1 MGRRPTPGAHGSDNR
16 DKTLA
21 TAPTACKCGAMGR
34 DTSSTTY
41 TRSERTRYRLKL
53 HENLETFARYLP
65 RADFS
70 DAATIGIEMEINLT
84 DADGHPV
91 RRALDALEAIGNDEF
106 QTEIGAHNIELN
118 LPAVP
123 VAGRGL
129 EHLEDAARQRLHDA
143 RIAVEEIGVELVPV
157 GMLPTLTEDDLRSEG
172 WRNPENRYKA
182 LDNAIL
188 EARGEDIHIHVQGDD
203 EIDLT
208 IDSIAPE
215 SACTSAQLH
224 LQVPPSQFAAAWN
237 AAQAVAGPQV
247 AVAANSPFFLG
258 KAGWV
263 ENRIPVFTQAT
274 DTRPPEFANQNV
286 RPRVWFGERWINTV
300 FDLWEENVRYFPAIL
315 PESRQAAG
323 QALLTE
329 GAAPRL
335 HELVLHNGTIWRW
348 NRPVYDPGSGG
359 RPNLRIENRLLP
371 TAPTV
376 LDQISDAAFFYGL
389 VGRLVHDPRP
399 LWSRMPFSDARA
411 NFQACAKDGLT
422 ADVVWPGLGSVPVA
436 ELVGEVLIPLAR
448 EGLVIQEVDEDL
460 IDRYLSVIEARA
472 HTGHNGA
479 AWQRRMVEQLE
490 SVWMGREEA
499 LAEMTRRYRQNQV
512 TGKPVHTWDI

>member
-1 MGRRPTPGAHGSDNR
+1 
-16 DKTLA
+16 
-21 TAPTACKCGAMGR
+21 MGR

-70 DAATIGIEMEINLT
+70 DDATIGIEMEINLT

-91 RRALDALEAIGNDEF
+91 RRALDALGAIGNDEF

-123 VAGRGL
+123 VAGHGL
-129 EHLEDAARQRLHDA
+129 GDLEDAARQRLRDA
-143 RIAVEEIGVELVPV
+143 RLAVEKVGIELVPV
-157 GMLPTLTEDDLRSEG
+157 GMLPTLTEADLRSEG

-182 LDNAIL
+182 LNNAIL
-188 EARGEDIHIHVQGDD
+188 EARGEDIHIHIQGDD

-208 IDSIAPE
+208 IGSIAPE

-224 LQVPPSQFAAAWN
+224 LQVSPSQFAVAWN
-237 AAQAVAGPQV
+237 AAQAIAGPQI

-258 KAGWV
+258 SAGWM

-274 DTRPPEFANQNV
+274 DTRPPEFANQKV

-329 GAAPRL
+329 GAAPKL

-376 LDQISDAAFFYGL
+376 IDQISDAAFFYGL

-399 LWSRMPFSDARA
+399 LWSRMPFADARA
-411 NFQACAKDGLT
+411 NFQACAKEGLN
-422 ADVVWPGLGSVPVA
+422 ADVVWPGLGAVPVT

-448 EGLVIQEVDEDL
+448 EGLVIQGVDEDL

-472 HTGHNGA
+472 RTGHNGA
-479 AWQRRMVEQLE
+479 AWQRRMVEELE

-512 TGKPVHTWDI
+512 TGKPVHTWQI